1 VIAALKVAAPGLH
14 TTIQDLG
21 RWGYQAMGVPVS
33 GALDAFDFR
42 VANRLVGNPD
52 NAPALEIL
60 YQGPMLEVMAEHAHI
75 ALAGDAVLELVGE
88 TAVTVGAW
96 RSVVLERR
104 QVFRVGRLGA
114 ACCYL
119 AVAGGFAV
127 APSLGSAS
135 TFVRGGLGGFHG
147 RALRAGDVLP
157 LTHPNGG
164 ESAELSLREPPALR
178 HDAPIRVVLGPQDD
192 HFTEAAIAALLGAE
206 FTVSKS
212 ADRMGMRLDGPSLR
226 HRHGYNIVSDGI
238 ATGAIQ
244 VPGSGQAILLL
255 ADHQTT
261 GGYPKIAT
269 VISADLPVV
278 GRKRPGEKIRF
289 AAVSAEEGEYLRRAQ
304 EAELEALSAAMV
316 PAGPLGALDP
326 ERLHRLNLIS
336 GVVSGHEEAP

>member
-1 VIAALKVAAPGLH
+1 VSAGLRVIAPGLH

-33 GALDAFDFR
+33 GALDAVSLR
-42 VANRLVGNPD
+42 LANRLVGNPD
-52 NAPALEIL
+52 NASALEIL
-60 YQGPMLEVMAEHAHI
+60 YQGPTLEVVAERVLV

-88 TAVTVGAW
+88 PVVTVGAW
-96 RSVVLERR
+96 RGVVLDRG

-119 AVAGGFAV
+119 AIAGGFAV
-127 APSLGSAS
+127 APCLGSAS

-157 LTHPNGG
+157 LADPNGG
-164 ESAELSLREPPALR
+164 DGAELSLREPPALR
-178 HDAPIRVVLGPQDD
+178 RDAPIRVVLGPQDD

-206 FTVSKS
+206 FTISKS
-212 ADRMGMRLDGPSLR
+212 ADRMGMRLDGPLLR
-226 HRHGYNIVSDGI
+226 HRDGYNIVSDGI

-244 VPGSGQAILLL
+244 VPGSGQAIVLL

-278 GRKRPGEKIRF
+278 GRKRPGDKIRF
-289 AAVSAEEGEYLRRAQ
+289 AAVSAEEGEHLRRAQ
-304 EAELEALSAAMV
+304 EAELAALTAAMM
-316 PAGPLGALDP
+316 PAGPLGAFDP